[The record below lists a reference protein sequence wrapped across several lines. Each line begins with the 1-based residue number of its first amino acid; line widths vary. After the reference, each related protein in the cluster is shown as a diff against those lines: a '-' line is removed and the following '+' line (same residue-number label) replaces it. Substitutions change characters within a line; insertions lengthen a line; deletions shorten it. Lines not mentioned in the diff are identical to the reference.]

1 MGAKRTKR
9 FDEKRLLKMDMR
21 KKIEKYTSA
30 TLGKIADPGVLLVV
44 SKKDGSRNVM
54 TIGWG
59 LIGIFW
65 AKPVFM
71 VAVKH
76 SRFSH
81 GFLEDNGEFTVNVPS
96 EEMGEAVALCGR
108 FSGRTHDKFKECKF
122 STAKGKKVSVPI
134 IRQCKLHYECRV
146 LHKLQIIPDLIPAD
160 VRRTYYSG
168 RDENNFHTLYYG
180 EILSIY

>member
-1 MGAKRTKR
+1 
-9 FDEKRLLKMDMR
+9 MDMI
-21 KKIEKYTSA
+21 KKIEKNTSD
-30 TLGKIADPGVLLVV
+30 TLAKIADPGVFLVV
-44 SKKDGSRNVM
+44 SKKDGSCNVM

-71 VAVKH
+71 VAVRH

-81 GFLEDNGEFTVNVPS
+81 IFLEDNGEFTVNVPN

-108 FSGRTHDKFKECKF
+108 FSGRTHDKFKECNF
-122 STAKGKKVSVPI
+122 LTAKGKKVSVPV

-146 LHKLQIIPDLIPAD
+146 IHKLQIIPDLIPAD

-168 RDENNFHTLYYG
+168 SDENNFHTLYYG

>member
-1 MGAKRTKR
+1 MI
-9 FDEKRLLKMDMR
+9 
-21 KKIEKYTSA
+21 KKIEKCTSA
-30 TLGKIADPGVLLVV
+30 TLSKMADPGVLLVV
-44 SKKDGSRNVM
+44 SKTDGSRNVM

-65 AKPVFM
+65 TKPVFM
-71 VAVKH
+71 VAVRP

-96 EEMGEAVALCGR
+96 EEMGKAVALCGK
-108 FSGRTHDKFKECKF
+108 FSGMTHDKFKECKF
-122 STAKGKKVSVPI
+122 TIAKGKKVSVPI
-134 IRQCKLHYECRV
+134 IRQCKLHYECKV
-146 LHKLQIIPDLIPAD
+146 LHKLEIVSDLIPTD

-168 RDENNFHTLYYG
+168 RDENDFHTLYIG